1 MTFAPTR
8 LDAIDR
14 AFLALDGR
22 PRCHAAATIPPAAG
36 ETTPAAIMAAGRM
49 PVGDPVGPERMG
61 REPVLRMATGHER
74 AGQAWAHHE
83 RTGHDRPGGA
93 TVTRE
98 PVVPG
103 SSGGGGLVGRLLD
116 AAPAE
121 WERVALRIEQARRA
135 GSEVIAVTGARRG
148 EGRTTVVACLARL
161 LADRGWTV
169 ECCREVPFTLP
180 PAAGDDERRIV
191 LVDPGVWFSAG
202 PIRRAWLM
210 RQSIGC
216 PAVLLVRSADQ
227 PECPARGVALESLGM
242 TVLGEVVTRVP
253 APSVLSDR
261 S

>member
-1 MTFAPTR
+1 M
-8 LDAIDR
+8 
-14 AFLALDGR
+14 
-22 PRCHAAATIPPAAG
+22 PPAAG
-36 ETTPAAIMAAGRM
+36 ETAAVVITTADRLPRGDTEG
-49 PVGDPVGPERMG
+49 PVGLV
-61 REPVLRMATGHER
+61 REPVLRMSAVQER
-74 AGQAWAHHE
+74 AHESPSPCQPFRGQPA
-83 RTGHDRPGGA
+83 
-93 TVTRE
+93 V
-98 PVVPG
+98 PV
-103 SSGGGGLVGRLLD
+103 SGRGCGLVERLLE

-121 WERVALRIEQARRA
+121 WDRVALRIEQARRA

-161 LADRGWTV
+161 LADRGWKV
-169 ECCREVPFTLP
+169 ECCREVPFSLS

-210 RQSIGC
+210 RQSLGC

-253 APSVLSDR
+253 SSTVSSDR

>member
-1 MTFAPTR
+1 MSFAPAQ

-14 AFLALDGR
+14 AFLARDGR
-22 PRCHAAATIPPAAG
+22 TRCQAAPVTPPHGRETAPAAL
-36 ETTPAAIMAAGRM
+36 TTADRSPMGDMGGPGRT
-49 PVGDPVGPERMG
+49 VH
-61 REPVLRMATGHER
+61 EPPLRGT
-74 AGQAWAHHE
+74 
-83 RTGHDRPGGA
+83 TGGA
-93 TVTRE
+93 TGTRE
-98 PVVPG
+98 PAVRG
-103 SSGGGGLVGRLLD
+103 SSGAEGLVERLLH

-121 WERVALRIEQARRA
+121 WERVALRIEEARRG

-161 LADRGWTV
+161 LADRGWRV
-169 ECCREVPFTLP
+169 ECCREVPFALEP
-180 PAAGDDERRIV
+180 SAGAGDRRIV

-210 RQSIGC
+210 RQAIGC

-253 APSVLSDR
+253 AGPASIDR